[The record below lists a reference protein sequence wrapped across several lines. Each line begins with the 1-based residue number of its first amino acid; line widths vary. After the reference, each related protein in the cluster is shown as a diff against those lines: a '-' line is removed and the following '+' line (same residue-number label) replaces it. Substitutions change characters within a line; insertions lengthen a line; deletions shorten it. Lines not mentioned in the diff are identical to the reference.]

1 MTLKEL
7 RERKRMTQTEL
18 AEAIGVTQPT
28 VSVWESGIFAPRM
41 WARKELEKVLDV
53 SRTTLDRAI
62 AEGRRD
68 HAEQG

>member
-18 AEAIGVTQPT
+18 AEAIGVAQPT
-28 VSVWESGIFAPRM
+28 VSNWEVGSHAPRM
-41 WARKELEKVLDV
+41 WAREELEKVLDV
-53 SRTTLDRAI
+53 SQATLERAI
-62 AEGRRD
+62 AEGRAN